1 MKLLKKSLK
10 NEAGQVLPMA
20 LVLLVLGGLLV
31 VPMLSLMTT
40 NLNANR
46 IIEEETSGIYAAD
59 AGIQDV
65 LWVLGND
72 DEPFPPGVDS
82 YVLPE
87 TVNGMIVTI
96 EKENVVPVADGDLY
110 TLKSTA
116 SLNSENIT
124 VIRAQAVAG
133 SSDWSWLF
141 EHVLISEAEIE

>member
-59 AGIQDV
+59 AGIQDA
-65 LWVLGND
+65 LWKLGD
-72 DEPFPPGVDS
+72 GVDLFENGDS
-82 YVLPE
+82 YVLTENGTPV
-87 TVNGMIVTI
+87 TINGMTVTI
-96 EKENVVPVADGDLY
+96 EKEKPTQQMVDGDLY
-110 TLKSTA
+110 TVRSTA
-116 SLNSENIT
+116 YLNDKVVT
-124 VIRAQAVAG
+124 VI
-133 SSDWSWLF
+133 
-141 EHVLISEAEIE
+141 I